1 MKTVRQQKKV
11 LHLYLMK
18 RRSERMDLVL
28 WLQEWY
34 RQNCNGQWENFYGIK
49 IETLDNPGWRVRIDL
64 KETKYENL
72 ELKKVERDRGI
83 SDWITYEIVDGV
95 FVGAGDCTKLGELLQ
110 AFREQVENTRDSL

>member
-1 MKTVRQQKKV
+1 
-11 LHLYLMK
+11 
-18 RRSERMDLVL
+18 MDPVL

-64 KETKYENL
+64 KETGYENL
-72 ELKKVERDRGI
+72 ALKKVEKDRGI